1 MIKRI
6 LCYYIIFLI
15 SCFMHELGHIIMSKI
30 FFDTTNHRIEL
41 GIGKSIIDLKK
52 FAIKSIP
59 IAGHGYWEL
68 EDLDRYN
75 KSNKLRKIMPT
86 LGGPL
91 FSFAMTVLLII
102 LYKENSEPNKFVNHM
117 MIYSIVANAS
127 FFVSTILPIKYLDC
141 SSDGMRILNI
151 LKSTENNVNQKK
163 TPRGEECLLK

>member
-41 GIGKSIIDLKK
+41 GIGKSIIDFRK
-52 FAIKSIP
+52 FAIKIIP
-59 IAGHGYWEL
+59 ASGRAYWTIL
-68 EDLDRYN
+68 DLDRYN
-75 KSNKLRKIMPT
+75 KSDKLRKIMPA

-102 LYKENSEPNKFVNHM
+102 LYKKNSEPNKFVNHM

-151 LKSTENNVNQKK
+151 LKSTEDNVN
-163 TPRGEECLLK
+163 

>member
-6 LCYYIIFLI
+6 LCYYIIFMI
-15 SCFMHELGHIIMSKI
+15 SCLVHEIGHIIMAKI
-30 FFDTTNHRIEL
+30 FCDIKNYRIEL
-41 GIGKSIIDLKK
+41 GIGKSIIDFKK

-75 KSNKLRKIMPT
+75 KSNKLKKIMPT

-102 LYKENSEPNKFVNHM
+102 LYKGNSEPNKFVNHM

-151 LKSTENNVNQKK
+151 LKSTQDNVN
-163 TPRGEECLLK
+163 